1 MMTPLIDLHNH
12 ILPHVDDGASSLD
25 ESLRMADIA
34 VRSGISHIVC
44 TPHFEGSARSFRTLP
59 DIRQAF
65 TGLKQAIAETG
76 LPLTLSCAAEI
87 LCTEQT
93 LSLAADVR
101 LPTLDGKHRLLTEFY
116 FDESPEQIN
125 TLLSGL
131 SAQQYVPVIAHPERY
146 HALQRDPRLAEYW
159 FRQGYLLQVNKGSIL
174 GAFGDRVQRT
184 AHRLLAD
191 GAAHVIAT
199 DAHHASARTP
209 DLSALYHWLTGHC
222 PRNYAEILLFR
233 NPRRILEGRPVVPV

>member
-1 MMTPLIDLHNH
+1 MIDLHNH
-12 ILPHVDDGASSLD
+12 ILPHVDDGAVHLD

-44 TPHFEGSARSFRTLP
+44 TPHLEGSARSLPVLP
-59 DIRQAF
+59 DIAREF
-65 TGLKQAIAETG
+65 TRLKRAVAENG

-93 LSLAADVR
+93 LSLAADHR
-101 LPTLDGKHRLLTEFY
+101 LPTLDGKRYLLTEFY
-116 FDESPEQIN
+116 FDESPERIHA
-125 TLLSGL
+125 LLAGL
-131 SAQQYVPVIAHPERY
+131 TAQQYIPVIAHPERY
-146 HALQRDPRLAEYW
+146 DALQWDPHLAEYW
-159 FRQGYLLQVNKGSIL
+159 FRQGYLLQLNKGSIL
-174 GAFGDRVQRT
+174 GAFGGRVQRT

-199 DAHHASARTP
+199 DAHHASSRTP
-209 DLSALYHWLTGHC
+209 DLSGLYHWLTGHC

-233 NPRRILEGRPVVPV
+233 NPRRILEGRSVVPT